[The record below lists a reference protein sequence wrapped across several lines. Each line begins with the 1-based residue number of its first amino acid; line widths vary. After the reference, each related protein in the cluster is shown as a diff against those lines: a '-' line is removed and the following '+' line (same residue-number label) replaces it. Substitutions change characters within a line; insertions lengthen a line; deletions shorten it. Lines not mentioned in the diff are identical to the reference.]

1 MVLIHE
7 SISLV
12 EITKY
17 ILLNSY
23 GRLNMWVGKQI
34 FGLNLNTISNK
45 GIKYTTQNLEMFG
58 VDYFPWDEASSLI
71 SDNNKKCQ
79 IMLHEIKRSS

>member
-1 MVLIHE
+1 MVLIHK

-23 GRLNMWVGKQI
+23 GRFNMWVGKQI

-45 GIKYTTQNLEMFG
+45 GIKYTNQNLEMFG
-58 VDYFPWDEASSLI
+58 VDYFP
-71 SDNNKKCQ
+71 
-79 IMLHEIKRSS
+79 